1 MLLIAIAIAT
11 AAAAA
16 TALVCGILD
25 IAIAQPNWHFL
36 NIEL

>member
-11 AAAAA
+11 A

>member
-11 AAAAA
+11 AAA